1 MSSCRTRLLRRKLI
15 FPKTRQI
22 NNMKPQLRL
31 INCEKIRQQLRAKIV
46 LDLDCLAGG
55 LRQCVGPLKT
65 HRSAFVDAG
74 YPEPGDISITSCT
87 GEIFIKVCEFETQI
101 NDSQTRFQL
110 EVFRDLKKIKDIPA
124 QGTIEPL
131 GECKQLLTSELSPF
145 ELPIT

>member
-1 MSSCRTRLLRRKLI
+1 M
-15 FPKTRQI
+15 
-22 NNMKPQLRL
+22 
-31 INCEKIRQQLRAKIV
+31 
-46 LDLDCLAGG
+46 LDLDCLADG
-55 LRQCVGPLKT
+55 LRQCVGTLRT

-74 YPEPGDISITSCT
+74 YPKPRDISITSWT
-87 GEIFIKVCEFETQI
+87 GEIFIKVCEAETQI

>member
-1 MSSCRTRLLRRKLI
+1 MSSCRTRLLGRKLI

-46 LDLDCLAGG
+46 LDLDCLADG
-55 LRQCVGPLKT
+55 LRQCVGTLRT

-74 YPEPGDISITSCT
+74 YPKPRDISITSWT
-87 GEIFIKVCEFETQI
+87 GEIFIKVCEAETQI

-110 EVFRDLKKIKDIPA
+110 KVYRDLKKIKDIPA
-124 QGTIEPL
+124 LGTNAAL
-131 GECKQLLTSELSPF
+131 SECNQLLTSELSPF
-145 ELPIT
+145 ELPNT